1 MVRAIRHIGMALGSL
16 VVAWLV
22 VGSIGSVL
30 LSWLGFTPSSTP
42 TLPGPGVP
50 TTITLAG
57 IVVTLALG
65 WLIYRNL
72 MRREQQSTNAIHT
85 AR

>member
-22 VGSIGSVL
+22 VGFILSVL

-42 TLPGPGVP
+42 TLPGPGAP
-50 TTITLAG
+50 TAISLAG

-65 WLIYRNL
+65 CLIHRNL
-72 MRREQQSTNAIHT
+72 KRRDQQSTNAIQ
-85 AR
+85 RS

>member
-22 VGSIGSVL
+22 VGFIGSAL

-42 TLPGPGVP
+42 TLPGPGAP
-50 TTITLAG
+50 TTIALAG
-57 IVVTLALG
+57 IVATLALG
-65 WLIYRNL
+65 WLIYRDL
-72 MRREQQSTNAIHT
+72 MRRDRQSTNAVP
-85 AR
+85 RS